1 MRAWLALT
9 LSVQCLRK
17 EFSGDLK
24 MKGQLSIIGMIFLL
38 VSLVIFVGLQPV
50 LTALI
55 NTALPTADSLTQAV
69 LRLMVPLVAI
79 GILMAFL
86 LYVLPQRQAPGF

>member
-1 MRAWLALT
+1 MK
-9 LSVQCLRK
+9 S
-17 EFSGDLK
+17 
-24 MKGQLSIIGMIFLL
+24 KGQLSIIGMIFLL

-50 LTALI
+50 LSSLI
-55 NTALPTADSLTQAV
+55 DTALPSSDSLTQAV
-69 LRLMVPLVAI
+69 LRLMIPLVAI